1 MIIPVRCFTCN
12 KVIGNVY
19 EKYKFLEKKQKI
31 EVTDSI
37 EDNISKNNKKVIFK
51 ELGIVRY
58 CCIRHLISQ
67 VDLVEQI

>member
-12 KVIGNVY
+12 KTIGDVY
-19 EKYKFLEKKQKI
+19 EKYKFLEKKQEIK
-31 EVTDSI
+31 ETDSI
-37 EDNISKNNKKVIFK
+37 EENINQNNKKEIFK
-51 ELGIVRY
+51 ELGIQRY

>member
-12 KVIGNVY
+12 KVLGDSY
-19 EKYKFLEKKQKI
+19 EKYKFLEKKQEIKETDTIQDSINQNNKI
-31 EVTDSI
+31 EI
-37 EDNISKNNKKVIFK
+37 FKKVGV
-51 ELGIVRY
+51 ERY